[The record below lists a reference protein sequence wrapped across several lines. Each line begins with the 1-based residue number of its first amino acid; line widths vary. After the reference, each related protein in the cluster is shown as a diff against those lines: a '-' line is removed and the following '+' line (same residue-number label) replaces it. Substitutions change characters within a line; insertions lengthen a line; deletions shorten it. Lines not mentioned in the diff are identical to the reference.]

1 MLKKSRLNAVLGR
14 MEKMGLE
21 QMVVTDAISILYLTE
36 VWVDACERLVA
47 LYINKNGENR
57 FFVNDMFHVPEN
69 VGVQVVR
76 FTDTDPYLK
85 MLADC
90 TDHTKP
96 LGVDKNIPA
105 RFLLPLMEIGAGTS
119 YVNAPSVW
127 MRRELLRM
135 RRSVRPCAWLPPS
148 TTRRWR
154 GLRPC

>member
-119 YVNAPSVW
+119 YVNASICVD
-127 MRRELLRM
+127 E
-135 RRSVRPCAWLPPS
+135 
-148 TTRRWR
+148 TRAFKDEEE
-154 GLRPC
+154 C